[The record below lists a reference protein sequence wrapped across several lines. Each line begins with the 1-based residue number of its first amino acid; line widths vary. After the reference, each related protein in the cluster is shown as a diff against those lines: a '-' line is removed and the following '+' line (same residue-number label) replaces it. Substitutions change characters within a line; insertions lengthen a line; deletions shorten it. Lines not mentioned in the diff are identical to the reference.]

1 MEEKLEVQEDDPL
14 SNIEIANYYK
24 YKPRFNCVFSRN
36 DLPRIK
42 DGEYVIDLDDENNK
56 VTHWNSLFVD
66 RNTAV
71 YFDSF
76 GI

>member
-14 SNIEIANYYK
+14 SNIEITNYYK

-56 VTHWNSLFVD
+56 VTHWNSLFLD

>member
-1 MEEKLEVQEDDPL
+1 MEEKLVVQEDDPL
-14 SNIEIANYYK
+14 SNIEITNYYK
-24 YKPRFNCVFSRN
+24 YQPRFNCVFSRN

-71 YFDSF
+71 YFDYF

>member
-14 SNIEIANYYK
+14 SNIEITNYYK

-56 VTHWNSLFVD
+56 VTHCNSLFVD

>member
-14 SNIEIANYYK
+14 SNIEITNYYK
-24 YKPRFNCVFSRN
+24 YKPRFNCVFSRS

-42 DGEYVIDLDDENNK
+42 DGEYVINLDDENNK

>member
-14 SNIEIANYYK
+14 SNIEITNYYK

-42 DGEYVIDLDDENNK
+42 HGEYVIDLDDENNK